1 MAIGVI
7 FEGAGVSQ
15 EQYQQVLNE
24 VAGGN
29 TPAPGLLYHAAGVGE
44 DGLLV
49 FEVWESQEV
58 LQQFF
63 EEQLGQA
70 LQRPT
75 STSNRS
81 SSRSSI
87 PCRPNPQHS

>member
-1 MAIGVI
+1 M
-7 FEGAGVSQ
+7 
-15 EQYQQVLNE
+15 LNE

-29 TPAPGLLYHAAGVGE
+29 TLAPGLLYHAAGVGE
-44 DGLLV
+44 DGLVV

-70 LQRPT
+70 LQRANINVQPKFVQIVNT
-75 STSNRS
+75 M
-81 SSRSSI
+81 
-87 PCRPNPQHS
+87 QA

>member
-1 MAIGVI
+1 M
-7 FEGAGVSQ
+7 
-15 EQYQQVLNE
+15 LDE

-29 TPAPGLLYHAAGVGE
+29 TLAPGLLYYPAGVGE
-44 DGLLV
+44 DGLVV

-70 LQRPT
+70 LQRANINVQPKFVQIVNT
-75 STSNRS
+75 M
-81 SSRSSI
+81 
-87 PCRPNPQHS
+87 QA

>member
-15 EQYQQVLNE
+15 EQYQQMLNE

-44 DGLLV
+44 DGLVV

-70 LQRPT
+70 LQRANISVQPKFVQIVNT
-75 STSNRS
+75 M
-81 SSRSSI
+81 
-87 PCRPNPQHS
+87 QA